1 VNAVRAELLD
11 RFLRYVKIDTQ
22 SREDVSDRF
31 PSTEQ
36 QKDLSGLLKEELKE
50 LGLTDAEMDEYGYV
64 MATCPGNLSKDI
76 PVIGFLGHVDTSPE
90 VSGKD
95 VKPIMHQNYQGG
107 DIVLS
112 GDKTQVIRVDDNPEL
127 KKCIGHDIITSDGTT
142 LLGAD
147 NKAGIAEILTMLS
160 YLNQHSNIKHG
171 PLRIGF
177 TVDEEV
183 GLGTRY
189 FNVKKFAAD
198 FAYTVDGGMVGE
210 VENETFNGA
219 VAIFDVKGINLHPGY
234 ARGKLVNS
242 IRITA
247 DIVKA
252 LEDEPAP
259 ETTEKRVGYFHP
271 YILKGGVERTVIKV
285 LLRDFDM
292 EGIDKKRERL
302 EGIQRQIH
310 QKYPGADIN
319 LEVKDQYRNMRPK
332 LEEDPRVVD
341 YAMEAVKRSGIEPHL
356 QIVRGGTD
364 GARLCYEGL
373 LTPNIFTG
381 GMNFHSKLEWIPVSA
396 MEKAV
401 ETLVNLVR
409 IWTERSL

>member
-1 VNAVRAELLD
+1 MNAVRAELLD

>member
-1 VNAVRAELLD
+1 MRAELLD